1 MDAIKIGIIGAGANT
16 RERHI
21 PGLQAIAG
29 VELISVANRSL
40 ASAQKVASAC
50 GIPKA
55 TADWRSVIADPD
67 IDAVMIGTWPYMH
80 CPLTLA
86 ALAAGKHVLCEARL
100 AMNLAEARQM
110 LAAARARP
118 DLVAQVVPAPFT
130 LGVDR
135 TVQRLLREGYI
146 GRPLSIEVRAADG
159 RFLDTS
165 APLTWRQNSEFSGLN
180 VMSLGIWYETVM
192 RWLGEATHL
201 SAKGRVF
208 ATQRPDTASGELVS
222 IRIPEHIQ
230 VLADM
235 ACGAQASFTIS
246 AVTGLVRS
254 NEILLCGSE
263 GTLRF
268 AEGTL
273 YGGRKGDAELAPIA
287 ISPEEL
293 GEWRVEAEFVGAIR
307 GTEAVRLTRFED
319 GVKYMAFTEA
329 VAQSMAE
336 GRGVA
341 VSLA

>member
-1 MDAIKIGIIGAGANT
+1 MSTIKLGVIGAGANT

-29 VELISVANRSL
+29 VEVVSVANRSL
-40 ASAQKVASAC
+40 SSAQKVAAEF

-55 TADWRSVIADPD
+55 VANWRAVIEDSA

-86 ALAAGKHVLCEARL
+86 ALEAGKHVLCEARL
-100 AMNLAEARQM
+100 AMNLDEARQM
-110 LAAARARP
+110 LAAARRHP
-118 DLVAQVVPAPFT
+118 ELVAQVVPAPFT

-159 RFLDTS
+159 RFVDPT
-165 APLTWRQNSEFSGLN
+165 APLTWRQDAELSGLN

-201 SAKGRVF
+201 VAKGRVF
-208 ATQRPDTASGELVS
+208 VTQRPDAATGHLHAV
-222 IRIPEHIQ
+222 RVPEHIQ

-246 AVTGLVRS
+246 SVAGLARS
-254 NEILLCGSE
+254 NEVLVCGTE

-268 AEGTL
+268 ADGILT
-273 YGGRKGDAELAPIA
+273 GARKGDAALAPIA
-287 ISPEEL
+287 IPPDEVD
-293 GEWRVEAEFVGAIR
+293 GWRVEAEFIGAIR
-307 GTEAVRLTRFED
+307 GEEPVRLTRFED

-341 VSLA
+341 VPLG